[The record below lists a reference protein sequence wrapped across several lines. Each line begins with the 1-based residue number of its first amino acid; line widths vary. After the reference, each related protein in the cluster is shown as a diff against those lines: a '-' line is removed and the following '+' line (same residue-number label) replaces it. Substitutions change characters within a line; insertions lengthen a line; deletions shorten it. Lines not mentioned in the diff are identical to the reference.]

1 MDEFGTQSEAQMTP
15 PSTGAPT
22 LVGQWSWAGF
32 VFNWLYLIG
41 HNNVGLGVGLL
52 IAMIV
57 LGWIPFLNLLIF
69 LGVMLF
75 VAIKGHEYAWSSG
88 TYKNAEEFTAS
99 QRVLNTMG
107 KVAFFIW
114 LIGSVV
120 FAILWF
126 TMFAAMFAAGMAGA
140 GGMEGA
146 FPSG

>member
-1 MDEFGTQSEAQMTP
+1 MEDFGTQPEAQMTP
-15 PSTGAPT
+15 PSSGAPE

-32 VFNWLYLIG
+32 VFNGLYLIG

-57 LGWIPFLNLLIF
+57 LGWIPFLGILVV
-69 LGVMLF
+69 LGIMLF
-75 VAIKGHEYAWSSG
+75 VAIKGHEHAWASG
-88 TYKNAEEFTAS
+88 TYKDGEQFTAS
-99 QRVLNTMG
+99 HRVLNTMG

-114 LIGSVV
+114 LVMVIVG
-120 FAILWF
+120 AILWF

-146 FPSG
+146 FPAG